1 MSLTRKFLSAMG
13 IDDDKAEQIIN
24 AHLETVNPLKQER
37 DDYKEKSE
45 QLTSVQKELN
55 KANLKLK
62 EFEDSDGKD
71 SWKTKYDDLL
81 KNFNDYKDE
90 IAEKELTA
98 KKQAAYRRLLR
109 EVGIADKRI
118 DAILKISD
126 VNELEFDDQNEVKDA
141 DSVKKKM
148 KTEWGDFISTT
159 ETRGADVANPPAGN
173 NTNTVLSR
181 EEIMKIKD
189 TGERQKAWANFLE
202 NERKK

>member
-1 MSLTRKFLSAMG
+1 MGLSKKFLSALG
-13 IDDDKAEQIIN
+13 IDEDKAEQVWE
-24 AHLETVNPLKQER
+24 AHKDTIDAIRNER
-37 DDYKEKSE
+37 DSFKDKAEKFDN
-45 QLTSVQKELN
+45 VQKELN

-126 VNELEFDDQNEVKDA
+126 VNELEFDDQDEVKDA

>member
-1 MSLTRKFLSAMG
+1 MGLSKKFLSALG
-13 IDDDKAEQIIN
+13 IDEDKAEQVWE
-24 AHLETVNPLKQER
+24 AHKDTIDAIRNER
-37 DDYKEKSE
+37 DSFKDKAEKFDN
-45 QLTSVQKELN
+45 VQKELN

-159 ETRGADVANPPAGN
+159 ETRGADVANPPAGS

>member
-1 MSLTRKFLSAMG
+1 MGLSKKFLSALG
-13 IDDDKAEQIIN
+13 IDEDKAEQVWE
-24 AHLETVNPLKQER
+24 AHKDTIDAIRNER
-37 DDYKEKSE
+37 DSFKDKAEKFDN
-45 QLTSVQKELN
+45 VQKELN